1 MGKDEKTDF
10 VVGGLVDSHDNNGVG
25 LCSTRRLSSWPSM
38 ALLALTSRRG
48 GSPINAGEGGGRVVS
63 ESVDEK

>member
-10 VVGGLVDSHDNNGVG
+10 VIGRLVDSDDNNGVG
-25 LCSTRRLSSWPSM
+25 LCNTRRLSSWLSM
-38 ALLALTSRRG
+38 ALLALTSRG
-48 GSPINAGEGGGRVVS
+48 DGSPIDAGEGGGRVVS